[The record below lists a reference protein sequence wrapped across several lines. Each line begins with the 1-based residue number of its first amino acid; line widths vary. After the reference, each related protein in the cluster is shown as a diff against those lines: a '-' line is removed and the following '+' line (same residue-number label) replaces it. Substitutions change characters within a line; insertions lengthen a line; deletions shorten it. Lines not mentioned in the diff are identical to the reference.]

1 MSNDRDDEPFLSRWS
16 RQKRSR
22 PQPAGPEAP
31 ATNKELPFD
40 ASTLPN
46 IDDLTEGSD
55 FAAFMQKGVPEA
67 LQRLALRRMWSLE
80 PSIRDFVEVAENQ
93 WDFNAPGGVYG
104 LFQEIEPGTDMSVWL
119 AQATSSIAPPE
130 TVTEIGTR
138 EHDTVAEHPAV
149 SRSLRP
155 VSPPDT
161 VADTTGGN
169 LPGIA
174 HTEMSVSPAPDLSST
189 ADREKCEQPDQKRRR
204 RHGGAVPV

>member
-22 PQPAGPEAP
+22 PQPAAP
-31 ATNKELPFD
+31 AATNKELPLD
-40 ASTLPN
+40 PSTLPN

-104 LFQEIEPGTDMSVWL
+104 LFQEVEPGTDISVWL
-119 AQATSSIAPPE
+119 AQATSSVLPPE
-130 TVTEIGTR
+130 KAA
-138 EHDTVAEHPAV
+138 DTDSSKLEADADEVAVSGSQLPV
-149 SRSLRP
+149 SRS
-155 VSPPDT
+155 DT
-161 VADTTGGN
+161 IADTTGCAISAIIRADA
-169 LPGIA
+169 PA
-174 HTEMSVSPAPDLSST
+174 SPAPDHVT
-189 ADREKCEQPDQKRRR
+189 PADSEITDTREHTRRR